1 MFKGIKFISQSNQ
14 NGGNE
19 MLINNLAE
27 SVRKAKQEIYDNA
40 KYYSPEW
47 KRDNLKEL
55 KKIAHEAYLK
65 AIEEFEKINNEYE
78 NKISEIEKSSYQGY
92 STTPEYIENVKYA
105 KTRLLADI
113 KINPNNKDKI
123 INDALS
129 SKVGSQAILELI
141 QSKELDNSY
150 WTDET
155 FKNAYIN
162 SKSQAELDF
171 EINKENQIKAIR
183 KEQFE
188 KCNYGSYLGAIKTLT
203 GDVKK
208 GMPTLERQFDNEIA
222 EIENGGIENE

>member
-123 INDALS
+123 IN
-129 SKVGSQAILELI
+129 
-141 QSKELDNSY
+141 
-150 WTDET
+150 
-155 FKNAYIN
+155 
-162 SKSQAELDF
+162 
-171 EINKENQIKAIR
+171 
-183 KEQFE
+183 
-188 KCNYGSYLGAIKTLT
+188 
-203 GDVKK
+203 
-208 GMPTLERQFDNEIA
+208 
-222 EIENGGIENE
+222 